1 LTTAKQF
8 QHGGL
13 FQCSSRGRRGMVVDT
28 LTVKLPYI
36 DYHAQ
41 LVAVCQTCYEHGING
56 IRKNL
61 EPASFGSWGA
71 FHAKI
76 FHGLLSQI

>member
-1 LTTAKQF
+1 
-8 QHGGL
+8 
-13 FQCSSRGRRGMVVDT
+13 MVVDT

-56 IRKNL
+56 IRKTWNL
-61 EPASFGSWGA
+61 PALVVGVHSMQKS
-71 FHAKI
+71 
-76 FHGLLSQI
+76 SMDY